1 MLPDGIYRGW
11 VHHQRHLPKNHEFQ
25 YPLAMLMLDL
35 DELQSHFKRSR
46 FWSLERFNLISFY
59 RKDYLQSDQTD
70 LKQAVVELIQ
80 QRSGE
85 SFSGTVKILTHPRYL
100 GFIFNP
106 VTFYFCYEQQ
116 QLKFI
121 VAEINNTPWNERY
134 AYVLKV
140 NQQQN
145 QPWRFDFDKQFHI
158 SPFMPM
164 DIQYHWRFQLEQDA
178 ININM
183 VLLREGERQFDAT
196 LQADF
201 QPMTA
206 RSMRWLPIRYPLQTL
221 RVVMR
226 IYWQALRLWGKHTP
240 SFSHPDQQADTVTQ
254 PVIPNG
260 EDK

>member
-11 VHHQRHLPKNHEFQ
+11 VHHQRHLPTNHAFQ

-35 DELQSHFKRSR
+35 DDLPSHFKRSR

-59 RKDYLQSDQTD
+59 RKDYLRSDQAD
-70 LKQAVVELIQ
+70 LKKAVTELIK

-85 SFSGTVKILTHPRYL
+85 SFDGTVKILTHPRYL
-100 GFIFNP
+100 GFVFNP
-106 VTFYFCYEQQ
+106 VSFYFCFEQQ

-121 VAEINNTPWNERY
+121 VAEINNTPWNERH

-140 NQQQN
+140 NQQQT

-164 DIQYHWRFQLEQDA
+164 DIHYHWRFSLQDDA
-178 ININM
+178 IKINM
-183 VLLREGERQFDAT
+183 VLLREGQRQFDAT
-196 LQADF
+196 LQAQF

-206 RSMRWLPIRYPLQTL
+206 KTMRWLPIRYPMQTL
-221 RVVMR
+221 RVITR

-240 SFSHPDQQADTVTQ
+240 TFSHPDEQVDMTRPHITHS
-254 PVIPNG
+254 G
-260 EDK
+260 EEK